1 MENQAHTIYLGGS
14 NEITSLGIN
23 SSSVKIVSSNQ
34 SSLNSS
40 PKTASNA
47 LILTPVVSYDWD
59 YDYYL
64 SKLVCSHAG
73 SGFVAYFLKAIDSR
87 PVVRIINRDSRT
99 HSLLKDFH
107 GRSLTLDFSSDS
119 IPLLAVLSSTGRLK
133 VCSVNHLSD
142 NCNSFLLSLCLTP
155 ENICDAHVSLKWG
168 PVYDTLGS
176 SVCKNPALLISAS
189 VNEKVFV
196 IDLNGVFSSY
206 FASSASHKFEF
217 AAIDEFNQAHALDH
231 DSNRKPCVE
240 VLGQSSKVY
249 AMTFSADSKILLT
262 GAHDGKVCLYQT
274 EDIHTAKSFSPMK
287 EWYPHSSTP
296 ICSLFTASFNCAS
309 SPDGYLISGSSN
321 NRELKLWRYHDLS
334 LVQTIAFLPSSV
346 GGGGDGDDCSGLD
359 SARRAGDDKQQS
371 GALAQ
376 PSLIVD
382 FDDQS
387 KVLLASDIKRTV
399 LYALDLCTHPNLPL
413 EGLAFGSISE
423 FLLTSPC
430 IAFDIG
436 QITRQTFPSATE
448 AGGNEDTEG
457 TADTFYI
464 SLALITPKML
474 QTGRLLFSVPHNLR
488 LNKKELEVGVEVS
501 PPRMA
506 ENRSLVSPHCE
517 VLLAPEAF
525 VSPANSSSS
534 ENSPSQVTSSITKV
548 TELEPSASRSPVLN
562 QTEDMFTTKC
572 NPAAGDSI
580 TSSLNVSTVDS
591 SDLLLAGESLHPTV
605 TAPIPT
611 PTTGPSGDSEED
623 HRDVE
628 KALDG
633 VGESLLSNAAAAAA
647 TAAVVASSSDSSF
660 SSIPTAKGAD
670 SLSGPV
676 SPASVS
682 SPGKQRASMSTNFRS
697 QAASPSQQL
706 RSLKK
711 TFDSTPSF
719 DSMFTNAFQ
728 PPGSPNS
735 SEVHSLLGE
744 SRIPPM
750 SDSLS
755 YTNRPPPSY
764 LSDSVR
770 SLMGSSSS
778 LESRAFNSRGP
789 PLPSSSSVA
798 SVGTGGSCVAP
809 TVPNGNPYTS
819 LSPSLSG
826 VAFNLDELVAS
837 INKLVTESKAQ
848 TKAITT
854 LMNKVQ
860 ENKNQLN
867 KVVTTQNALVQKL
880 NEISS
885 LQQERAVSLP
895 SAAAGSAQVAL
906 PSSSSISSLSAM
918 MSPSTAVQKP
928 ETSDIG
934 VSPQWADLMM
944 EQLRSQKTETTKRL
958 NQLEN
963 SLKNLINTQKAA
975 SAAATSPSTSTEM
988 NAKHTKML
996 TEQIRNILKTELQT
1010 VFRANTPKMIEP
1022 LRQSAVRTIEDA
1034 VRNLPSLLADQM
1046 MRVLNDPKFAQY
1058 LSGHISCA
1066 VAPSVS
1072 AAYREELRGV
1082 LVPAFNNGIQLLL
1095 KDLDVILKTGFQQH
1109 LQLVHARVHDGTIAS
1124 KEKIDMAVKSL
1135 DETVNRISMEL
1146 SALIS
1151 RKLKECTSVPT
1162 VPTLSAPMDPVKAR
1176 PDTNRQH
1183 QQASH
1188 LAKPT
1193 SLTNLSAA
1201 NNSITNLH
1209 QAPVPVQ
1216 KQPPSQSPDVHDA
1229 YVNAMVSIR
1238 AGQLT
1243 KALELTLTTTN
1254 QALLLQVLQEMP
1266 TVQLFRQNIG
1276 QDLLLSLIHQLTCG
1290 NLRDKLD
1297 LKVSFLQ
1304 DALTHLN
1311 VKDETVQNHGGN
1323 IVGLLVTKLSFL
1335 MDTSL
1340 SPAEENRV
1348 QALCRTAL
1356 ELSAKLPATFSGAEA
1371 NTKSISG

>member
-1 MENQAHTIYLGGS
+1 
-14 NEITSLGIN
+14 
-23 SSSVKIVSSNQ
+23 
-34 SSLNSS
+34 
-40 PKTASNA
+40 
-47 LILTPVVSYDWD
+47 
-59 YDYYL
+59 
-64 SKLVCSHAG
+64 
-73 SGFVAYFLKAIDSR
+73 
-87 PVVRIINRDSRT
+87 
-99 HSLLKDFH
+99 
-107 GRSLTLDFSSDS
+107 
-119 IPLLAVLSSTGRLK
+119 
-133 VCSVNHLSD
+133 
-142 NCNSFLLSLCLTP
+142 
-155 ENICDAHVSLKWG
+155 
-168 PVYDTLGS
+168 
-176 SVCKNPALLISAS
+176 
-189 VNEKVFV
+189 
-196 IDLNGVFSSY
+196 
-206 FASSASHKFEF
+206 
-217 AAIDEFNQAHALDH
+217 
-231 DSNRKPCVE
+231 
-240 VLGQSSKVY
+240 
-249 AMTFSADSKILLT
+249 
-262 GAHDGKVCLYQT
+262 
-274 EDIHTAKSFSPMK
+274 
-287 EWYPHSSTP
+287 
-296 ICSLFTASFNCAS
+296 
-309 SPDGYLISGSSN
+309 
-321 NRELKLWRYHDLS
+321 LS

-448 AGGNEDTEG
+448 
-457 TADTFYI
+457 
-464 SLALITPKML
+464 
-474 QTGRLLFSVPHNLR
+474 
-488 LNKKELEVGVEVS
+488 ELEVGVEVS

-562 QTEDMFTTKC
+562 QTEDMFTYVISLFHVYYQAVLTAVRAPATNFRTKC

-837 INKLVTESKAQ
+837 INKLV
-848 TKAITT
+848 
-854 LMNKVQ
+854 Q

-1046 MRVLNDPKFAQY
+1046 MRVLNDPFSVTLATDCDK
-1058 LSGHISCA
+1058 ISSTYRRYCA

-1095 KDLDVILKTGFQQH
+1095 KDLDVILKTGFQQREQT
-1109 LQLVHARVHDGTIAS
+1109 L
-1124 KEKIDMAVKSL
+1124 KI
-1135 DETVNRISMEL
+1135 
-1146 SALIS
+1146 SA
-1151 RKLKECTSVPT
+1151 E
-1162 VPTLSAPMDPVKAR
+1162 
-1176 PDTNRQH
+1176 
-1183 QQASH
+1183 
-1188 LAKPT
+1188 
-1193 SLTNLSAA
+1193 
-1201 NNSITNLH
+1201 
-1209 QAPVPVQ
+1209 
-1216 KQPPSQSPDVHDA
+1216 
-1229 YVNAMVSIR
+1229 
-1238 AGQLT
+1238 
-1243 KALELTLTTTN
+1243 
-1254 QALLLQVLQEMP
+1254 
-1266 TVQLFRQNIG
+1266 
-1276 QDLLLSLIHQLTCG
+1276 
-1290 NLRDKLD
+1290 
-1297 LKVSFLQ
+1297 
-1304 DALTHLN
+1304 
-1311 VKDETVQNHGGN
+1311 
-1323 IVGLLVTKLSFL
+1323 
-1335 MDTSL
+1335 
-1340 SPAEENRV
+1340 
-1348 QALCRTAL
+1348 
-1356 ELSAKLPATFSGAEA
+1356 
-1371 NTKSISG
+1371 